1 MKKTICEIQRQEL
14 KEALHSPYSIIGDK
28 SSTYDAM
35 TPANFDWMYET
46 IEAAAF
52 ACRIFGVEQV
62 YLWIAAMPIP
72 KESFTSKSSLLPE
85 LIEAINK
92 DKAEN
97 PSVYERLDFFLAV
110 VAEAGEKYQAG
121 AFKEKMRKATTFSYY
136 SIDSSRKKA
145 A

>member
-1 MKKTICEIQRQEL
+1 
-14 KEALHSPYSIIGDK
+14 IGDK
-28 SSTYDAM
+28 APAYDAM

-46 IEAAAF
+46 IEAAAI
-52 ACRIFGVEQV
+52 ACRISGSEEV
-62 YLWIAAMPIP
+62 YNWIAAMPIS
-72 KESFTSKSSLLPE
+72 KESLTSKFKLLPE

-110 VAEAGEKYQAG
+110 IAGNEGEYNSG
-121 AFKEKMRKATTFSYY
+121 VFKEKMRKAATFHYY
-136 SIDSSRKKA
+136 STAPSSRKA